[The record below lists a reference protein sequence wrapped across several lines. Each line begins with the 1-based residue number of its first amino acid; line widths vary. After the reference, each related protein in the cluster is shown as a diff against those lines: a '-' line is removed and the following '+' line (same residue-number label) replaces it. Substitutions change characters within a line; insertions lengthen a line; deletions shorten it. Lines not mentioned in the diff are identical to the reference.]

1 MAQWSAARVCEW
13 VMQLDLP
20 PGCADAVRE
29 IFADCEVEGDEL
41 ASVVPKALRRMLAK
55 GGVPD
60 PKIAAEAIL
69 KQRDASLSSGCSKKD
84 VDASLECP
92 FCMEPYSEA
101 APGLRVPR
109 ILTACGHSACHGCYA
124 QMLRPITAR
133 GHAKPFP
140 CPVCRVETLVRG
152 GQAGS
157 LPKVFSLLR

>member
-1 MAQWSAARVCEW
+1 MAEWSAAQVCEW
-13 VMQLDLP
+13 VTQIDLS

-29 IFADCEVEGDEL
+29 IFAECEVEGDEL
-41 ASVVPKALRRMLAK
+41 LGMVPKALRRMLAK
-55 GGVPD
+55 GGLRD
-60 PKIAAEAIL
+60 PTVATEAIL
-69 KQRDASLSSGCSKKD
+69 RQRDGAAKPKE

-124 QMLRPITAR
+124 QMLRPINAR